1 MNKFTKAFHRDEKGF
16 TLIELLIVIV
26 ILGILAAVAIPQV
39 TKFIRQGKVSAAN
52 SELALVK
59 TAVGASL
66 ADAQRSTI
74 SGTIPA
80 TATTYTVSAA
90 ATDVAVG
97 TVTVGA
103 YIQGGKSTLIGV
115 YTIDDSGNVT
125 AATYTGVSAIDST
138 HPSFY

>member
-1 MNKFTKAFHRDEKGF
+1 VNKFKKAFRRGAKGF

-59 TAVGASL
+59 TAEGAAMADQQVTVLTTPFIESKTADVVVGL
-66 ADAQRSTI
+66 STI
-74 SGTIPA
+74 
-80 TATTYTVSAA
+80 
-90 ATDVAVG
+90 
-97 TVTVGA
+97 GA
-103 YIQGGKSTLIGV
+103 YIQGGNAALVGV
-115 YTIDDSGNVT
+115 YTMDVNGNIT
-125 AATYTGVSAIDST
+125 GATYTGVGSVDSS